1 MPGVEGMT
9 QRHRAGLDVR
19 QQAWASMRV
28 FKVFTTEQIEA
39 TAGITRDNL
48 RKYVKALHRAG
59 YLCIA
64 RPKQNGKSQGHAIWR
79 LARNSG
85 TRAPIVRM
93 DGSGVYDP
101 NHDALYSYREE
112 APAHDG

>member
-9 QRHRAGLDVR
+9 QRRRVGLDVR
-19 QQAWASMRV
+19 QHAWSSMRV

-48 RKYVKALHRAG
+48 RKYIKALHKSS
-59 YLCIA
+59 YLRIA
-64 RPKQNGKSQGHAIWR
+64 RPKQNGRSQGHTVWR
-79 LARNSG
+79 LIRDSG
-85 TRAPIVRM
+85 ARAPIVRM

-101 NHDALYSYREE
+101 NHDVVYPYREE
-112 APAHDG
+112 VATRDG

>member
-9 QRHRAGLDVR
+9 QRRRAGLDVR
-19 QQAWASMRV
+19 QHAWSSMRV

-48 RKYVKALHRAG
+48 RKYIKALRKSG
-59 YLCIA
+59 YLRLV

-79 LARNSG
+79 LIRNSG
-85 TRAPIVRM
+85 ARAPIVRM

-101 NHDALYSYREE
+101 NHGVVYPYREE
-112 APAHDG
+112 GATRDG